1 MNLSRRALA
10 HLWIALAPLASSFAQ
25 PADPAQEAP
34 PATREQAFTQAGV
47 KLVPGPAK
55 VPLGTVAEL
64 TVPAGFHFV
73 GPDSL
78 DRFYELTQNSRSGQE
93 VGVLMS
99 PSDWMLFFDF
109 DPVGYVKDDDKDQLD
124 PQKLMSAMTEGEEE
138 SNAARQ
144 ERGWEAIK
152 VAGWATQPHYDEK
165 TNHLKWAINLTS
177 SADNH
182 QEVWINESIRL
193 LGRSGVM
200 KATLVADAPLFKQA
214 EAEAEALLAGSFDYV
229 SGEKYTEFK
238 PGDRIAEYGLAALVV
253 GGAGA
258 MAAKAGLFAKLAS
271 FLGKAWKLVVFA
283 VVGLGVAISK
293 LWNRITGAKAPPA

>member
-1 MNLSRRALA
+1 
-10 HLWIALAPLASSFAQ
+10 
-25 PADPAQEAP
+25 
-34 PATREQAFTQAGV
+34 
-47 KLVPGPAK
+47 
-55 VPLGTVAEL
+55 
-64 TVPAGFHFV
+64 
-73 GPDSL
+73 
-78 DRFYELTQNSRSGQE
+78 
-93 VGVLMS
+93 
-99 PSDWMLFFDF
+99 MLFFDF